1 MKRTPRREDERRKKQ
16 FNCHVALFTVLRCHF
31 TCYLELFVAFSSPT
45 GIKKTRKCLAF
56 HVQDFLPALSLL
68 TTIYFN
74 AFLLRRLFSQLSSF
88 LFTPSNFSKYA
99 AIFIYY
105 PFFVCI
111 WRGQRENSF
120 IPFVTPKLV
129 ALDGG

>member
-1 MKRTPRREDERRKKQ
+1 MKGGKSNLIAMSLYLPSYGVTLPVIWS
-16 FNCHVALFTVLRCHF
+16 FLLPSALPLA
-31 TCYLELFVAFSSPT
+31 L
-45 GIKKTRKCLAF
+45 KKTRKCLAF

-120 IPFVTPKLV
+120 IPFVMPKLA